1 MRNAMK
7 TRVLG
12 AALAAAVFSLA
23 AEGALARTADGKQ
36 VYESANCMG
45 CHKWH
50 GQGGG
55 GYGGVALSL
64 RETFLERD
72 QLIEV
77 IRCGRP
83 ETRMPYHGRFA
94 WKKAAPCW
102 DETFETMGDSVPP
115 RPAKLLRDYQIEA
128 VADYIMENLQGRGAP
143 TKAECV
149 VFWGEGARECE
160 RFGDN

>member
-64 RETFLERD
+64 RETFRSGSP
-72 QLIEV
+72 Q
-77 IRCGRP
+77 
-83 ETRMPYHGRFA
+83 
-94 WKKAAPCW
+94 
-102 DETFETMGDSVPP
+102 
-115 RPAKLLRDYQIEA
+115 
-128 VADYIMENLQGRGAP
+128 
-143 TKAECV
+143 
-149 VFWGEGARECE
+149 
-160 RFGDN
+160 